1 MIEKS
6 PPYVILNYMLLERII
21 KGSKEA
27 RLKII
32 TAVLTLL
39 VFIVTTVSVIQ
50 DRKRKDVFFPA
61 PGRPIRLVIPFEKGG
76 KTDIMFRR
84 LADNMKVNGIN
95 VEVLNIPGDGG
106 VAGIEYV
113 LAEKADGYTILAS
126 TAATITATLSG
137 KTEGY
142 KKLVMVAGL
151 NEDPFMLVT
160 RKNHFGNFK
169 DFLKHSQEHEINI
182 VTAGN
187 GTLGHKIAENLL
199 QKLATSSKCRILETN
214 GGTSE
219 MDAVISG
226 VADLGVITQF
236 EAISNPNIQPLVILT
251 EGHSQTPL
259 FRNVP
264 TIREEGFPLDIL
276 GSAFCAVMVRN
287 DVNPNTLVALESIVE
302 AAYYSEDFQRFQ
314 DNYALIKLF
323 LPLNQGS
330 ELFEEFIKNYS
341 D

>member
-1 MIEKS
+1 MS
-6 PPYVILNYMLLERII
+6 LERILE
-21 KGSKEA
+21 GSKKSRIKLIA
-27 RLKII
+27 
-32 TAVLTLL
+32 AVLVLL
-39 VFIVTTVSVIQ
+39 IVVVTFSVIRG
-50 DRKRKDVFFPA
+50 RKGKDESFPA
-61 PGRPIRLVIPFEKGG
+61 PGHPIRLVIPFEKGG

-84 LADNMKVNGIN
+84 LADNMKANGTS

-113 LAEKADGYTILAS
+113 LSEKADGYTLLAS

-142 KKLVMVAGL
+142 KKLVTVAGL
-151 NEDPFMLVT
+151 NEDPFMLVAK
-160 RKNHFGNFK
+160 KNRFRNFE
-169 DFLKHSQEHEINI
+169 DFLEHSRTNEINI

-199 QKLATSSKCRILETN
+199 QKLAPSSKCRILETN

-226 VADLGVITQF
+226 AADLGVITQF
-236 EAISNPNIQPLVILT
+236 EAISNPNVEPLAILT
-251 EGHSQTPL
+251 EGHSQAPL
-259 FRNVP
+259 FRNIP

-276 GSAFCAVMVRN
+276 GSAFCSVMVRS

-302 AAYYSEDFQRFQ
+302 SAYYSEDFQRFQ

-323 LPLNQGS
+323 LPLNHGS
-330 ELFEEFIKNYS
+330 ELLEEFIKNYS